1 MRERDCVVFDDKKER
16 EGIMRNKMLKRIAA
30 VVITGS
36 MLLSSMTVFAAEF
49 PDVPAGSW
57 YYDPVQFV
65 SDVGIMTGYADGR
78 FGPSDNVT
86 RGQFVTTL
94 YRVEDQPE
102 TAFEWGIYSDVE
114 DGKFY
119 SIPSIWS
126 YRSGAMTGYVD
137 GRFGVHDSI
146 TREQVATVLYRYASN
161 LGLNMATG
169 GNIWNFPDGGKVSSF
184 ARDGMGWAVGAGII
198 TGSQGNLDPQGKAS
212 RAQIAT
218 IFQRFFEW
226 VVFQIP
232 EEHEHEWVE
241 EMVSVEVPTIWETH
255 TMSRCNICN
264 FETPSAREINT
275 HCNET
280 GHNDIYTYDA
290 HNVEYGTHWED
301 QTKTVC
307 SICGEEQ

>member
-1 MRERDCVVFDDKKER
+1 MIRKRGQIF
-16 EGIMRNKMLKRIAA
+16 MRNKMLKRIAA
-30 VVITGS
+30 AVITGS
-36 MLLSSMTVFAAEF
+36 MLLSSMTVFAADF
-49 PDVPAGSW
+49 PDVQPGSW
-57 YYDPVQFV
+57 YYDAVQFV
-65 SDVGIMTGYADGR
+65 SDAGIMTGYQDGK
-78 FGPSDNVT
+78 FGAVDNVT

-94 YRVEDQPE
+94 YRIEGEPE
-102 TAFEWGIYSDVE
+102 TTFEWGVYTDVS

-126 YRSGAMTGYVD
+126 YYSKAMTGYAD
-137 GRFGVHDSI
+137 GRFGVHDNI

-169 GNIWNFPDGGKVSSF
+169 GNIWNFPDGGRVSTF
-184 ARDGMGWAVGAGII
+184 AVDGMNWATGAGII

-226 VVFQIP
+226 VAFQIP
-232 EEHEHEWVE
+232 DEHEHEWVE
-241 EMVSVEVPTIWETH
+241 ETVSVEVPTVWETH
-255 TMSRCNICN
+255 SMYHCKVCG
-264 FETPSAREINT
+264 FETPSGRESDK
-275 HCNET
+275 
-280 GHNDIYTYDA
+280 HNADMDHHDRYAYDA
-290 HNVEYGTHWED
+290 HNVTYGTHWEE

>member
-1 MRERDCVVFDDKKER
+1 MK
-16 EGIMRNKMLKRIAA
+16 NKMLKRIAA
-30 VVITGS
+30 AMITGS
-36 MLLSSMTVFAAEF
+36 MLLSGMTALAAEF

-65 SDVGIMTGYADGR
+65 SDAGIMTGYADGR

-94 YRVEDQPE
+94 YRLEGEPE
-102 TAFEWGIYSDVE
+102 TTFEWGVYTDVS

-126 YRSGAMTGYVD
+126 YYSKAMTGYAD
-137 GRFGVHDSI
+137 GRFGVNDNI
-146 TREQVATVLYRYASN
+146 TREQVATVLYRYAASS
-161 LGLNMATG
+161 GFDVATD
-169 GNIWNFPDGGKVSSF
+169 GNIWNFPDGNRVSSF
-184 ARDGMGWAVGAGII
+184 AVDGMTWAVGAGII

-218 IFQRFFEW
+218 IFQRFFDW
-226 VVFQIP
+226 GLAQA
-232 EEHEHEWVE
+232 EHEHEWVE
-241 EMVSVEVPTIWETH
+241 ETVSVEVPTIWEKH
-255 TMSRCNICN
+255 SVYHCNVCGY
-264 FETPSAREINT
+264 ETPSMKESNQ
-275 HCNET
+275 
-280 GHNDIYTYDA
+280 HNAEMDHHDRYSYDA
-290 HNVEYGTHWED
+290 ENVEYGTHMEE